1 MNAPKTIK
9 AAMLAGAG
17 SVAMMA
23 ALASA
28 PAFAQTSDMSHLGIP
43 VDRIGLV
50 GFTIR
55 DQIGEDPRATIEAV
69 AACGIE
75 NIEFSGPNLEGDV
88 ASFQGVE
95 VTQIAEFAD
104 EFGFAVPS
112 LGVNAGD
119 LQDRLDKVIEAAQ
132 SVGASYVR
140 ISGNR
145 PEEGVEQTEDDYL
158 ALADILN
165 AAGGPL
171 QEAGITVAYHNHGWE
186 FEDLGDGRTGMD
198 VLLAET
204 DAETVAFELDLYWSE
219 TGGGDAVS
227 LIEAHPGRFPL
238 LHVKD
243 AQMATNDAGE
253 EAPTFATVGQGY
265 IDFATIFEHVD
276 TAGTEYFFI
285 ENDRPD
291 PDGITVAC
299 ESYEYMASAEA
310 PN

>member
-1 MNAPKTIK
+1 MNSPKVFGATL
-9 AAMLAGAG
+9 LAGAG
-17 SVAMMA
+17 ALAMMA
-23 ALASA
+23 ALTSA
-28 PAFAQTSDMSHLGIP
+28 PAFAQSSEMSHLGIP

-50 GFTIR
+50 GFTVR
-55 DQIGEDPRATIEAV
+55 DQLGEDPRATIEAV

-75 NIEFSGPNLEGDV
+75 NIEFSGPDLEGDV
-88 ASFQGVE
+88 PSFQGVD
-95 VTQIAEFAD
+95 VNQISEFAD
-104 EFGFAVPS
+104 EFGFSVPS

-132 SVGASYVR
+132 AVGASYVR

-145 PEEGVEQTEDDYL
+145 PQEGVAQTEDDYL
-158 ALADILN
+158 ALAEILN
-165 AAGGPL
+165 TAGGPL

-204 DAETVAFELDLYWSE
+204 DPESVAFELDLYWSE
-219 TGGGDAVS
+219 TGGGDAIA
-227 LIEAHPGRFPL
+227 LIEDHPGRFPL

-243 AQMATNDAGE
+243 AMMVTNDAGE

-265 IDFATIFEHVD
+265 IDFAAIFEHAE

-285 ENDRPD
+285 ENDQPD
-291 PDGITVAC
+291 PDGVTVAC
-299 ESYEYMASAEA
+299 ESYDYMVSAEA

>member
-1 MNAPKTIK
+1 MKSSTMIK
-9 AAMLAGAG
+9 AAILAGAG
-17 SVAMMA
+17 SVAMMT

-28 PAFAQTSDMSHLGIP
+28 PVMAQSSDMSHLGIP
-43 VDRIGLV
+43 LDRVGLV

-55 DQIGEDPRATIEAV
+55 DQLGGDARGTIEAV

-75 NIEFSGPNLEGDV
+75 NIEFSGPDLEGEV
-88 ASFQGVE
+88 ASFQGVT
-95 VTQIAEFAD
+95 VTDIAAYSD
-104 EFGFAVPS
+104 EFGFSVPS
-112 LGVNAGD
+112 LGVGTGD
-119 LQDRLDKVIEAAQ
+119 LEDRLDRVIEAAQ
-132 SVGASYVR
+132 AVGATYVR

-145 PEEGVEQTEDDYL
+145 PDEGQAQTEDDYL

-204 DAETVAFELDLYWSE
+204 DADTVAFELDLYWSE
-219 TGGGDAVS
+219 IGGGDAVS
-227 LIEAHPGRFPL
+227 LIEANPGRFPL
-238 LHVKD
+238 FHVKD
-243 AQMATNDAGE
+243 AMMATNDAGE

-265 IDFATIFEHVD
+265 IDFATIFEHAD

-285 ENDRPD
+285 ENDQPD

-299 ESYEYMASAEA
+299 ESYEYIASAET

>member
-1 MNAPKTIK
+1 MNSPKTIK
-9 AAMLAGAG
+9 AAVLAGAG

-50 GFTIR
+50 GFTVR
-55 DQIGEDPRATIEAV
+55 DQLGEDPRATIEAV

-119 LQDRLDKVIEAAQ
+119 LEDRLDKVIEAAQ

-145 PEEGVEQTEDDYL
+145 PQEGVEQTEDDYL
-158 ALADILN
+158 AIADILN

-204 DAETVAFELDLYWSE
+204 DPETVAFELDLYWSE
-219 TGGGDAVS
+219 IGGGDAVS

-243 AQMATNDAGE
+243 ARMATNDAGE

-265 IDFATIFEHVD
+265 IDFATIFEHAD
-276 TAGTEYFFI
+276 TAGTEYFYI
-285 ENDRPD
+285 ENDQPD
-291 PDGITVAC
+291 PDGVTVAC
-299 ESYEYMASAEA
+299 ESYEYMVSAEA